1 MRLKS
6 NFFHQ
11 PTLKVAEE
19 LLGCILV
26 RKVDGQLL
34 KGIIIETEA
43 YIGKNDPACHASRG
57 KTKRNQVMFE
67 KGGVAYVYFTYGMYH
82 CLNIVTE
89 QKDFPSAVL
98 IRAIKPISNI
108 AQMKK
113 NRKKFGGR
121 EVKDDEIANGPGKL
135 CVAMNIDLN
144 LNGENI
150 VKSNKLWIEKNP
162 TFEIKTLKIKKT
174 SRIGISKGKS
184 KLWRFLLK

>member
-1 MRLKS
+1 MRLAS
-6 NFFHQ
+6 NVFQ
-11 PTLKVAEE
+11 KPTLKVAEK

-26 RKVDGQLL
+26 RKVGGKLL

-98 IRAIKPISNI
+98 IRAIRPILNI
-108 AQMKK
+108 DEMKK

-121 EVKDDEIANGPGKL
+121 EVRDNEIANGPGKL
-135 CVAMNIDLN
+135 CVAMNIDLG
-144 LNGENI
+144 LNEEDV
-150 VKSNKLWIEKNP
+150 VKSEKLWIEKNP
-162 TFEIKTLKIKKT
+162 NIKNKALKIKKT
-174 SRIGISKGKS
+174 PRIGISKGKS
-184 KLWRFLLK
+184 RLWRFILE